1 MVKDELKN
9 AGATRELLRELEV
22 LNEKGFPVNPME
34 CVAKGAS
41 LKAARIAKPNVQS
54 EPYAYGTKFW
64 PIPGTDDYFCTIIPS
79 NSNYP
84 IKCSTTIKHYNPTT
98 KRVPIPLIKRLSYD
112 EQGKTLYRYYH
123 LGDYDCYI
131 KSTGEKPL
139 VDITMELTAD
149 KILVTT
155 FTHKQT
161 NESLVLERLDELK
174 GKEIILQEHTWKI
187 EHEDDDGDDNDNGDK
202 RIQIDEW
209 TREQLDRAIHVA
221 RMLIEDYAAQ
231 SQNNKVIKKRAELES
246 LIQNVKQPNDARFI
260 MNRMYE
266 LLNLLKNSRDINED
280 DYHFY
285 RQELRKIV

>member
-1 MVKDELKN
+1 
-9 AGATRELLRELEV
+9 
-22 LNEKGFPVNPME
+22 
-34 CVAKGAS
+34 
-41 LKAARIAKPNVQS
+41 
-54 EPYAYGTKFW
+54 
-64 PIPGTDDYFCTIIPS
+64 
-79 NSNYP
+79 
-84 IKCSTTIKHYNPTT
+84 
-98 KRVPIPLIKRLSYD
+98 
-112 EQGKTLYRYYH
+112 
-123 LGDYDCYI
+123 
-131 KSTGEKPL
+131 
-139 VDITMELTAD
+139 MELTAD